1 VDFPYQLGILQFV
14 LAGVAFLSIVLLIV
28 SARRLAATDMLVSL
42 ILAICALFTLYGSV
56 AIQAYSAG
64 RDIRVAHI
72 HASRIANAATP
83 TLSVELVLYDQS
95 GAITS
100 DKAYLVQGDEWMV
113 QADIVKVSGALTIVG
128 LHSGYKLTRLEGR
141 FDDPNQERNARHS
154 VVTLNGGDDS
164 FFSWTR
170 TLSPILAPFIDA
182 EYGSATF
189 NGAGN
194 FNIYVSQTGL
204 WAKGV

>member
-1 VDFPYQLGILQFV
+1 MDFPYQLGIWQFV
-14 LAGVAFLSIVLLIV
+14 LAGVVFLSIVLLIV
-28 SARRLAATDMLVSL
+28 SVRRLLISDSL
-42 ILAICALFTLYGSV
+42 ISLALAAIALFCLYGSV

-64 RDIRVAHI
+64 GDIRVAHI
-72 HASRIANAATP
+72 HASKIANTSTP
-83 TLSVELVLYDQS
+83 EMSVELVLYDQS
-95 GAITS
+95 GHVAS

-141 FDDPNQERNARHS
+141 FDDPNMERNAKHS
-154 VVTLNGGDDS
+154 VVTLNGGDDN
-164 FFSWTR
+164 FFTMTR
-170 TLSPILAPFIDA
+170 VLSPILAPFIDA

-194 FNIYVSQTGL
+194 FDIEESQTGL